1 MKRFKGFKNSLSIR
15 SKCIETDLK
24 KQTKK
29 KKKKKT
35 FYVIALQKEN
45 TFQS

>member
-24 KQTKK
+24 KQKK
-29 KKKKKT
+29 KNT